1 MGRKRYTSE
10 QIITALREA
19 EVGSATH
26 SPLVLTSIT
35 ESAGCAS
42 SQTPHRAD
50 AEAPHMGQRHNGPQE
65 KAPGSPPPYPM
76 ETLRGDD
83 DAVISIGAAGFEPAT
98 PLFRKT
104 ARRVNS
110 GIAWYAGVKN

>member
-50 AEAPHMGQRHNGPQE
+50 AEAPQWVSVTTDLRKRPPE
-65 KAPGSPPPYPM
+65 APHRTLWRPYVEM
-76 ETLRGDD
+76 M
-83 DAVISIGAAGFEPAT
+83 T
-98 PLFRKT
+98 P
-104 ARRVNS
+104 
-110 GIAWYAGVKN
+110 